1 MINSKIDTSTSE
13 MSGKLALDANSLNKL
28 KLSAKDNS
36 PEAIKQVAT
45 QFESIF
51 VNMMLKSMR
60 DASPQDG
67 PFDNEQSR
75 TFTAMLDQQL
85 SQNIAAKGIGL
96 ADVLAKQLSKTGYG
110 SSADSGNLDMGN
122 SPDVSAPDLSV
133 LKNLLNKQPVRDTPS
148 ASSTSLDPDSFE
160 AKMSDAANEASQAT
174 GIPSGYILGH
184 AALESGWGKRE
195 IKAADGQTSYN
206 LFGIKATANWT
217 GKTVDAQTTEYIH
230 GVKQSKVEKFRAY
243 DSYADAFKDFGNLM
257 RNNPRYSNVFNNL
270 QDGTSYAKAVQA
282 AGYATDPDYATKLS
296 QVIKKVTSA

>member
-1 MINSKIDTSTSE
+1 MINSKIDTSSSE

-96 ADVLAKQLSKTGYG
+96 ADVLAKQLSKTGYDSNAESG
-110 SSADSGNLDMGN
+110 SLDIGN
-122 SPDVSAPDLSV
+122 SPDISAPDLSV

-174 GIPSGYILGH
+174 GIPSSYILGH

-217 GKTVDAQTTEYIH
+217 GKTVDAHTTEYIH

-257 RNNPRYSNVFNNL
+257 RNNPRYSNVLNNL

>member
-1 MINSKIDTSTSE
+1 MINSKIDTSSD

-85 SQNIAAKGIGL
+85 SQTIASKGIGL

-110 SSADSGNLDMGN
+110 THPETSDMDLGT
-122 SPDVSAPDLSV
+122 SPDITE

-148 ASSTSLDPDSFE
+148 PASTSLNPDSFE
-160 AKMSDAANEASQAT
+160 EKMAGAANEAGQAT
-174 GIPSGYILGH
+174 GIPSSYILGH

-195 IKAADGQTSYN
+195 IKGADGQTSYN

-217 GKTVDAQTTEYIH
+217 GKTVDAVTTEYIH
-230 GVKQSKVEKFRAY
+230 GVKQIKVEKFRAY

-257 RNNPRYSNVFNNL
+257 RNNPRYSNVLNNL

-296 QVIKKVTSA
+296 QVIKQVTSA